1 MGTLFGPCFSFGLM
15 LMSNFSFWIFFGS
28 HTCRPNL
35 EGISCETQ
43 SHHWKRG
50 TTENPTN
57 GDPNALP
64 AIPTVTLLCHSFIY
78 FLTFYS
84 GILSDILF
92 WNSFWHFIW
101 DSTWH
106 SILTSYSG
114 ILSGIYSGILSA
126 YTLTSHLTFFLAC
139 YLAFFPTVYLRFYLA
154 SFQAFILGFFL
165 ASVLTFCLAIH
176 LAHVRAPNPTA
187 SGIGSTASR
196 PRSWDPAVPR
206 QCPGDLELTVEINP
220 KRRACG
226 MKMRNHGESSLEG
239 LACCARSSS
248 SSLLDFS
255 WTTLRKRSWPH
266 WRAMGGWAQ
275 GKLILNYFIF
285 IGILA
290 TNTTAST
297 CERKTTIGF
306 WRRRLHYYLHSERI
320 IVNPNGAAGN
330 AKRGTR
336 GIFAASQWDA
346 PCSNTFMYKCCSFQK
361 NRDSRP
367 G

>member
-154 SFQAFILGFFL
+154 IFFRHSFWDSFWHLFWR
-165 ASVLTFCLAIH
+165 SVWQSIWHMFGP
-176 LAHVRAPNPTA
+176 PNPTA

-275 GKLILNYFIF
+275 GKTYIKLFHFYRDFSHQHHGFNMWKKNDYRILK
-285 IGILA
+285 A
-290 TNTTAST
+290 
-297 CERKTTIGF
+297 E
-306 WRRRLHYYLHSERI
+306 
-320 IVNPNGAAGN
+320 AALLS
-330 AKRGTR
+330 A
-336 GIFAASQWDA
+336 
-346 PCSNTFMYKCCSFQK
+346 
-361 NRDSRP
+361 
-367 G
+367 